1 MPLVWE
7 LDNELKAWLTPTKLR
22 DLNRHWRSGGT
33 AFGHPD
39 AAIDELAGA
48 LERQGMH
55 YESVLGYLET
65 LFRRPRRDKAQLN
78 DAYHGLYLFLVE
90 IIYIL
95 LQQRHILNLDLI
107 ERNIQYLEGISALA
121 RENKPLWIFSLNHDL
136 IIECL
141 MVHANMPSK
150 SGFSEE
156 MVKLPLRDSCGVST
170 GELEARIL
178 RGDVIDGGALP
189 YFRNGEMGVNLFK
202 LHGSLDVFA
211 FRDGK
216 DLIKL
221 VPSENSIRGVVE
233 TLRRANEELRYVDSD
248 LSSDSIKA
256 TNEIIYAD
264 DVGEMQFL
272 RRTLLAGAYKFEDNF
287 SQVLP
292 SKLLDHFSR
301 NLNYLTTLVC
311 IGYGFG
317 DNHVNRVLRE
327 WLSFSHERRLTIVSP
342 DANSVPSALLHLA
355 PQIDLVPLDATT
367 YLDQVSGITR
377 DRLDILERR
386 YSSWKRKNPD
396 EADSKFAS
404 FVNAE
409 LEDLSGRWEKWI
421 QTLPTT
427 DGDIDLE
434 TLGLSLEELSNLA
447 IKNVD
452 IPNVADTL
460 ENFLKQQEN
469 SR

>member
-1 MPLVWE
+1 M
-7 LDNELKAWLTPTKLR
+7 
-22 DLNRHWRSGGT
+22 
-33 AFGHPD
+33 
-39 AAIDELAGA
+39 
-48 LERQGMH
+48 
-55 YESVLGYLET
+55 LGYLET
-65 LFRRPRRDKAQLN
+65 LFRRPRRDEAQLN

-95 LQQRHILNLDLI
+95 LQQRHILNIDLI

-141 MVHANMPSK
+141 MVHANLPSK
-150 SGFSEE
+150 FGFSEE

-248 LSSDSIKA
+248 FSSDAIKA

-272 RRTLLAGAYKFEDNF
+272 RRTLLAGAYKFENNF

-292 SKLLDHFSR
+292 SKLLEHFSR
-301 NLNYLTTLVC
+301 NLNYITTLVC

-317 DNHVNRVLRE
+317 DNHVNQVLRE
-327 WLSFSHERRLTIVSP
+327 WLSFSRERP
-342 DANSVPSALLHLA
+342 
-355 PQIDLVPLDATT
+355 
-367 YLDQVSGITR
+367 
-377 DRLDILERR
+377 
-386 YSSWKRKNPD
+386 
-396 EADSKFAS
+396 
-404 FVNAE
+404 
-409 LEDLSGRWEKWI
+409 
-421 QTLPTT
+421 
-427 DGDIDLE
+427 
-434 TLGLSLEELSNLA
+434 
-447 IKNVD
+447 
-452 IPNVADTL
+452 PNDC
-460 ENFLKQQEN
+460 
-469 SR
+469 